1 MMGMMVAYWHKD
13 GLEVY
18 RYVDKKLVK
27 KASGRLDELKPIKGV
42 LDKKV
47 LIVGRELLL
56 YTRKRYPPAPKEKLT
71 KAVGLEIGEIFPI
84 SKPAF
89 HCRVYESST
98 AYTTLDIWAWESEQ
112 YARLREI
119 FPFNYIIPEDLAYF
133 SDVPEVRLFQYRGVT
148 NILVHSGDRFLGG
161 ASYPDS
167 NINERD
173 VERFLSGLGKYRADI
188 KRIKVYGQFQLQF
201 KEAKIPE
208 ISRMAVGDYPPCMD
222 YLSSL
227 NLHEFKV
234 KGDYH
239 LSSKIELISRVFIY
253 LILGYGMMLYF
264 TLRNY
269 DQVAGEIRKKINSI
283 DIRMSTNRGT
293 GQTVTDYSEV
303 VKEVNEKLST
313 RQSPLKVMDMIA
325 GRLPPGSFVI
335 RMVLNGNNL
344 EVTASSKDP
353 ISVVKA
359 LGSAEGIKTARLKGA
374 PVMDM
379 ATRLY
384 NFVIMMELSK

>member
-27 KASGRLDELKPIKGV
+27 KASGSLNELKPIKGI
-42 LDKKV
+42 LGKKV

-56 YTRKRYPPAPKEKLT
+56 YTRKRYPPAPKEKLI
-71 KAVGLEIGEIFPI
+71 KAVGLEIGDIFPI

-98 AYTTLDIWAWESEQ
+98 TYTTMDIWAWESQQ

-133 SDVPEVRLFQYRGVT
+133 SDVPEVKVFQYRGMA
-148 NILVHSGDRFLGG
+148 NILAHSGDRFLGG
-161 ASYPDS
+161 ASYPDAGFD
-167 NINERD
+167 EKD
-173 VERFLSGLGKYRADI
+173 VERFLFGLGRYRSDI
-188 KRIKVYGQFQLQF
+188 KQIKVYGAVPFQF
-201 KEAKIPE
+201 KDAGMPE
-208 ISRMAVGDYPPCMD
+208 ISRVAQGDHPPCID
-222 YLSSL
+222 YLAGL
-227 NLHEFKV
+227 NLNEFKV
-234 KGDYH
+234 KGAIH
-239 LSSKIELISRVFIY
+239 LSSKIDLLCRILIY

-264 TLRNY
+264 TARNY
-269 DQVAGEIRKKINSI
+269 DQVTGEIRKKINSI
-283 DIRMSTNRGT
+283 DTRISHREAGE
-293 GQTVTDYSEV
+293 TVTDYSEV
-303 VKEVNEKLST
+303 VREVNEKLST
-313 RQSPLKVMDMIA
+313 RQSPLKVMEMIA

-335 RMVLNGNNL
+335 RMVLNENNL

-359 LGSAEGIKTARLKGA
+359 LGGAEGVKAARLKGA
-374 PVMDM
+374 PGRDA
-379 ATRLY
+379 ATGSY
-384 NFVIMMELSK
+384 NFNVTVELSR